1 MLLGTFLDKTINIV
15 TVGQGKNLANAIA
28 AYRGKKTCGC
38 NKRKKKINEWHAKKI
53 QNRVQRLIEEIEDE
67 LGAVFDTRKSNIFE
81 EELKIH
87 KTKSFLN
94 HGYIKRSGDH
104 SKKEEVA

>member
-38 NKRKKKINEWHAKKI
+38 DKRKKKINKWHAKKI
-53 QNRVQRLIEEIEDE
+53 QNRVQKLIEEIEDE
-67 LGAVFDTRKSNIFE
+67 LGAAFNTRKSNILE
-81 EELKIH
+81 EEIKII
-87 KTKSFLN
+87 KSKKFLET
-94 HGYIKRSGDH
+94 GYIRRNGDGG
-104 SKKEEVA
+104 

>member
-38 NKRKKKINEWHAKKI
+38 DKRKKKINKWHAKKI

-67 LGAVFDTRKSNIFE
+67 NCEERIVCIACGDYCEIIEDYEYEAIQRENYE
-81 EELKIH
+81 EERAEA
-87 KTKSFLN
+87 
-94 HGYIKRSGDH
+94 KR
-104 SKKEEVA
+104 KYNE